1 MTAQAT
7 VTLGG
12 PNNVVPIGQAPTA
25 ATLGLAKLTGQ
36 LSNQQ
41 AGMLPLQ
48 QQPGVSSINVG
59 VNNVRY
65 WLLGYPTLTSKM
77 CVILR
82 LMLRFRLRPRLRY
95 FYKVTKFKCKR
106 IFGLQDTPSTSS
118 TPILFLIF

>member
-12 PNNVVPIGQAPTA
+12 PNIVPIGQAPTA

-48 QQPGVSSINVG
+48 QQPGVSLINVG

-77 CVILR
+77 WVILR
-82 LMLRFRLRPRLRY
+82 LMLRFRLRPRLRNRR
-95 FYKVTKFKCKR
+95 V
-106 IFGLQDTPSTSS
+106 
-118 TPILFLIF
+118 